1 VDGTLDRAGAE
12 TYSPPPAPA
21 FPRIGWDESSPDHWS
36 GALDDVAI
44 YPVALTPAQIANHY
58 ALGAP
63 APPPPG
69 LVTLDQ
75 VKARLRITSTA
86 EDADLQAITDEAE
99 AQIVG
104 WCSTTERSK
113 AVADTWTDAATV
125 PKVVVAAI
133 LVQTAE
139 RYRFRGDDTE
149 AMPRPADP
157 GDLSV
162 TVRELL
168 RAYHDPGIA

>member
-1 VDGTLDRAGAE
+1 MT
-12 TYSPPPAPA
+12 A
-21 FPRIGWDESSPDHWS
+21 F
-36 GALDDVAI
+36 
-44 YPVALTPAQIANHY
+44 
-58 ALGAP
+58 
-63 APPPPG
+63 
-69 LVTLDQ
+69 VTLDQ

-86 EDADLQAITDEAE
+86 EDTDLQSLADEAE

-104 WCSTTERSK
+104 WCSTTPRAK
-113 AVADTWTDAATV
+113 AIADTWIDETTV

-149 AMPRPADP
+149 AVPRPDEP